1 MFFIYYIS
9 WESEITMK
17 NILTKREKEILTYLE
32 KGFSTKEVAELLGLS
47 TKTVRNHIS
56 NVILKLGVNSRKQA
70 ILELKKLNEL

>member
-32 KGFSTKEVAELLGLS
+32 KGFSTKDVAELLGLS

-70 ILELKKLNEL
+70 ILELKKLNEF

>member
-1 MFFIYYIS
+1 
-9 WESEITMK
+9 MK

-32 KGFSTKEVAELLGLS
+32 KGFSTKNVAELLGLS
-47 TKTVRNHIS
+47 TKTIRNHIS

>member
-1 MFFIYYIS
+1 
-9 WESEITMK
+9 MK

-32 KGFSTKEVAELLGLS
+32 KGFSTKDVAELLGLS

-70 ILELKKLNEL
+70 IFELKKLNEL

>member
-32 KGFSTKEVAELLGLS
+32 KGFSTRDVAELLGLS

>member
-32 KGFSTKEVAELLGLS
+32 KGFSTKDVAELLGLS
-47 TKTVRNHIS
+47 TKTIRNHIS

-70 ILELKKLNEL
+70 MLELKKLNEL

>member
-1 MFFIYYIS
+1 
-9 WESEITMK
+9 MK
-17 NILTKREKEILTYLE
+17 SILTKREKEILTYLE
-32 KGFSTKEVAELLGLS
+32 KGFSTKDVAELLGLS